1 MYIMYEVIF
10 LWTLALVYIIFAVVQ
25 DVRTK
30 EIANWISF
38 SLIIFALGFRF
49 FYSLFDG
56 TDFSFFYN
64 GVIGLGIFFA
74 IGNILYYAKVF
85 AGGDAKL
92 LIALGA
98 ILPASVKIFSNL
110 EIFLNF
116 VFIFL
121 FTGFFY
127 VLLSSVL
134 IGIKHFKALKK
145 ELSKQLKRNKK
156 LMIILTLFSI
166 ILLGIGFLEK
176 LFFML
181 GILVFFSSYLYLYSK
196 AVDESCMIKKIKSKD
211 LKEGDWFYSDLV
223 LDNKQLKTKWE
234 GVSKKDIKQIVKRY
248 KEVKIRQ
255 GIAFS
260 PVFLISFIIFVIL
273 YLLDIKLWNPFW

>member
-1 MYIMYEVIF
+1 MYEVIF
-10 LWTLALVYIIFAVVQ
+10 LWALALVYIIFAVVQ
-25 DVRTK
+25 DVKTK